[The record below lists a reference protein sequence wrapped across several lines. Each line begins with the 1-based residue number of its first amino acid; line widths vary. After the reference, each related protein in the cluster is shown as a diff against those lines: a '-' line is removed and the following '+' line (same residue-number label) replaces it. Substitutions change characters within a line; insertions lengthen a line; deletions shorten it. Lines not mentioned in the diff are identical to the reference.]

1 MSSKSTKLM
10 TNIHASL
17 NPLKRDTEHMSI
29 DEIDRK
35 ILKFLIWDA
44 RLSYRE
50 IARQSKLSTTTV
62 IERLKKMKANGV
74 INGYSVN
81 LDSKKLG
88 YELSAIIELVAPKLL
103 LLKAMEEITGLPNVY
118 AVYHT
123 TGDVDAII
131 IAKFRGI
138 DELQKFLVNLYSKL
152 EIQRSETRIV
162 LDTVKED
169 FRTMV

>member
-1 MSSKSTKLM
+1 MSSKSTKFQ
-10 TNIHASL
+10 TNIKHD
-17 NPLKRDTEHMSI
+17 LKALKSNDKHSSI

-35 ILKFLIWDA
+35 ILKLLVWDA

-50 IARQSKLSTTTV
+50 IARQAKLSTTTV
-62 IERLKKMKANGV
+62 IERLKKLKMAGV

-88 YELSAIIELVAPKLL
+88 YELSAIIELVAPKLIL
-103 LLKAMEEITGLPNVY
+103 MKVMSEIVELPNVY

-131 IAKFRGI
+131 IAKFKGV
-138 DELQKFLVNLYSKL
+138 DELQKFLSELYNKL

-162 LDTVKED
+162 LNTVKED
-169 FRTMV
+169 FRVII

>member
-1 MSSKSTKLM
+1 MSSKLAKLM
-10 TNIHASL
+10 TNRKT
-17 NPLKRDTEHMSI
+17 PLKGNKNTTERMSI
-29 DEIDRK
+29 DETDKR
-35 ILKFLIWDA
+35 ILKLLVWDA

-50 IARQSKLSTTTV
+50 IARNTKLSTTTV
-62 IERLKKMKANGV
+62 IERLKKMRAAGV

-81 LDSKKLG
+81 LNPKKMG
-88 YELSAIIELVAPKLL
+88 YELTAIIELVAPKIILL
-103 LLKAMEEITGLPNVY
+103 RAVGEITELPNVY

-131 IAKFRGI
+131 IAKFKDIGG
-138 DELQKFLVNLYSKL
+138 LHSFLAGLYEKL

-169 FRTMV
+169 FRVLV

>member
-1 MSSKSTKLM
+1 MSSKYIKLP
-10 TNIHASL
+10 TNIHTHL
-17 NPLKRDTEHMSI
+17 KPLKSNAEQTSI
-29 DEIDRK
+29 DEIDKK

-50 IARQSKLSTTTV
+50 IARQAKLSTTTV
-62 IERLKKMKANGV
+62 IERLKKMKLNGV

-88 YELSAIIELVAPKLL
+88 YELSVIIELVAPKLS
-103 LLKAMEEITGLPNVY
+103 LLKTMEEVTELPNVY

-131 IAKFRGI
+131 IAKFRGV
-138 DELQKFLVNLYSKL
+138 DELQKFLTDLYDKL
-152 EIQRSETRIV
+152 DIQRSETRIV
-162 LDTVKED
+162 LNTVKED
-169 FRTMV
+169 FRVIL